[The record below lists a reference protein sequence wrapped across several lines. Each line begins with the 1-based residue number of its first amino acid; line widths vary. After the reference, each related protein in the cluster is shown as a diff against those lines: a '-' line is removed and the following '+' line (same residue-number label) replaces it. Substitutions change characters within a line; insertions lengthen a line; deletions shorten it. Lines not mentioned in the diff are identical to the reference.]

1 MLIYCF
7 PPLEIEVDMWAK
19 ALRLDTVSGCA
30 RPCARLQRIASG
42 QNNHPCL
49 QSHSSTNVVRS
60 SFWLLISNGEN
71 NEKWAMCTGSCPA
84 RWLSVDKVLWKHSK
98 WLIIVILVAT
108 VRLIK
113 FGLPCFC
120 RSKEAPRILWTS
132 VGTLM
137 PDHAPKKL
145 FVRQSLDKA
154 ATAMTCRHVP
164 CESTMIIS
172 HGLQIFV
179 WLYRCYQFMS
189 PCNLKIGS
197 CLRKGR
203 GYNNSSCSWRSG
215 QASRYAFN
223 VLTYLL

>member
-1 MLIYCF
+1 MAVHDLVPGCS
-7 PPLEIEVDMWAK
+7 AS
-19 ALRLDTVSGCA
+19 RLDRTTTLAYKAIAAQMWYVHHSGC
-30 RPCARLQRIASG
+30 
-42 QNNHPCL
+42 
-49 QSHSSTNVVRS
+49 
-60 SFWLLISNGEN
+60 SFQMVKTMKSEL
-71 NEKWAMCTGSCPA
+71 CTGSCPA